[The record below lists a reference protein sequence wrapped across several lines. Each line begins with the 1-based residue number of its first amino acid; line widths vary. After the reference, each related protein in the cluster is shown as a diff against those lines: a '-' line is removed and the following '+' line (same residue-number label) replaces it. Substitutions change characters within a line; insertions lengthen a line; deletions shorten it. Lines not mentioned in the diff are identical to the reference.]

1 MPQKPRLPER
11 PRSMPSLRTT
21 SPLATGNQN
30 ASQALRRSSIFE
42 KEHLRRALAAIE
54 KDSFR
59 YKDDLSKK
67 PWLDGSWSKQR
78 TRVAQIVRSQTF
90 ETMMGVVIVLTVV
103 LMIFE
108 TNADASCFPEFQGNA
123 EECPSRSSEI
133 DWLQTC
139 NALLLVVYT
148 VECACRLYVERGAY
162 VCNVW
167 NMIDMF
173 TMIAGWCSIILA
185 NVLDLSV
192 LRILRVARLI
202 RLGRL
207 MISVPELY
215 VLVSGLSSS
224 FKAILFGSILLIGVI
239 IVWSIIVVEFL
250 HPINAAIS
258 YPDCERC
265 PRGFATVFAASLTL
279 FSQIVA
285 GDQWSSISVPL
296 AEFHPWTAPVMF
308 FMMTTISLGVMNL
321 ILAVIVEKAAEAR
334 ANNKERNNMK
344 KEIEREAQMVELA
357 VLCDALDGDNNGKV
371 SLDEMLDGFDRQ
383 DTFFKLMEHMDIAR
397 DEVEVVFNVL
407 SGKGTDVDY
416 MEFCQHLST
425 FNKRDPLMIQSM
437 IKYSVMELRHVL
449 KQDVME
455 ALRNQNQMLEE
466 QLVLLSH
473 VPSCA
478 EAAQDLQK
486 KRLLRQSQSEEKK
499 QELSKERNSTRT
511 VSSDASWTINLDH
524 VNEALEA
531 ACMHFQS
538 MEAEL
543 DELLDKAQAI
553 PQKLLGQAS
562 QNAMDVQQVQSSSLL
577 TAEHQRLKRGDRSM
591 SSLGSSSSIANTLQS
606 DAGTRFQDLLMDFQ
620 QSMQRHRVREEQL
633 HRRSK
638 DTVDSLSALM
648 EQWNIVKQEL

>member
-1 MPQKPRLPER
+1 
-11 PRSMPSLRTT
+11 MPSIRTT
-21 SPLATGNQN
+21 SPLATANQN
-30 ASQALRRSSIFE
+30 ASEALRRRSIFE

-59 YKDDLSKK
+59 YKDDVSKK
-67 PWLDGSWSKQR
+67 PWLDGSWSNQR
-78 TRVAQIVRSQTF
+78 MRLAQIVRSQTF
-90 ETMMGVVIVLTVV
+90 ETIMGVVIVLTVV

-108 TNADASCFPEFQGNA
+108 TNADASCFPEFQSNTEA
-123 EECPSRSSEI
+123 CPFRSSEI

-139 NALLLVVYT
+139 NAFLLVIYT
-148 VECACRLYVERGAY
+148 VECVARLYVERGMY

-167 NMIDMF
+167 NVIDML
-173 TMIAGWCSIILA
+173 TMVAGWCSIILA
-185 NVLDLSV
+185 PFLDLSV

-215 VLVSGLSSS
+215 ILVSGLSSS

-239 IVWSIIVVEFL
+239 VVWSIIVVEFL
-250 HPINAAIS
+250 HPVNVAIS

-296 AEFHPWTAPVMF
+296 AEFRPWTAPLMF

-334 ANNKERNNMK
+334 ANNKERNKMK

-371 SLDEMLDGFDRQ
+371 SLDEMLDGFDKH
-383 DTFFKLMEHMDIAR
+383 DTFYKLMQHMDIAR

-407 SGKGTDVDY
+407 SGKGTEVDY
-416 MEFCQHLST
+416 MEFCQHLNT
-425 FNKRDPLMIQSM
+425 FNKRDPMMIQSM

-449 KQDVME
+449 KQDIME

-466 QLVLLSH
+466 QLDLLSH

-499 QELSKERNSTRT
+499 QESKKERNSKQT
-511 VSSDASWTINLDH
+511 VSSDASWTNLDH

-543 DELLDKAQAI
+543 DELLDKAQSI
-553 PQKLLGQAS
+553 PQKVLGQAS
-562 QNAMDVQQVQSSSLL
+562 QNAIEIQQVQSSSLP
-577 TAEHQRLKRGDRSM
+577 TAEHQQLKRGDRSM
-591 SSLGSSSSIANTLQS
+591 SSLGSSSSMANTLQS